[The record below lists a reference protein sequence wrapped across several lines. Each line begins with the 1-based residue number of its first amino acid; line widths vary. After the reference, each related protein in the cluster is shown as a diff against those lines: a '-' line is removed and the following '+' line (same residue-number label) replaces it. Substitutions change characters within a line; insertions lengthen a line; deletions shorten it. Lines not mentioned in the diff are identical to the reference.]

1 MCSSDLVGLVLTV
14 PLAGALRQANAEASS
29 AQVDIA
35 GQRVAQV
42 RRRLETE
49 ASATFTAAVRSF
61 ESWNKARAAAEAME
75 GNARLAATAYRLGEL
90 SLTELLASQRLS
102 IEARLAATL
111 VQLEAAETRYRLL
124 LDAHR
129 LWDFD
134 EE

>member
-1 MCSSDLVGLVLTV
+1 ML
-14 PLAGALRQANAEASS
+14 
-29 AQVDIA
+29 
-35 GQRVAQV
+35 
-42 RRRLETE
+42 
-49 ASATFTAAVRSF
+49 FRS
-61 ESWNKARAAAEAME
+61 ARAAAEAME